1 MKYSKGIAL
10 ILAFY
15 PYFGLPGL
23 DKYYTG
29 NYTIGLIQTFFCST
43 FMGLAVAAVLNILTI
58 ISLLILIFTKYNLL
72 FYVTWEDETTIFDYS
87 VGVSILL
94 YIIIKYKSLI
104 VSIK

>member
-29 NYTIGLIQTFFCST
+29 NYMLGIIQTFLCST
-43 FMGLAVAAVLNILTI
+43 FIGIAFAALLNILTI

-94 YIIIKYKSLI
+94 YIIIKYKSLLGR
-104 VSIK
+104 IK